1 MEVRTDSS
9 NNIGLFFFF
18 FLENIVKDLEKNM
31 GMIEE
36 IGGYLKIVR
45 SFPLVSLNFL
55 KNLKRIRG
63 NQLESQK

>member
-1 MEVRTDSS
+1 MEVGIDWGCS
-9 NNIGLFFFF
+9 IGVILL
-18 FLENIVKDLEKNM
+18 FLENIVKDLEKSM